1 MTTYIAQFVA
11 KHRII
16 QIEQNSIFTWR
27 QEGGDI
33 DEGLLADKIKR
44 ESSVH
49 FYRLVVGSNYEV
61 LSEDISINIWKT
73 MIFSG

>member
-27 QEGGDI
+27 QESGDI
-33 DEGLLADKIKR
+33 DESLLADKIRR
-44 ESSVH
+44 ESAIH
-49 FYRLVVGSNYEV
+49 FYRLVAGSNYEINT
-61 LSEDISINIWKT
+61 EDISISVWKT
-73 MIFSG
+73 MVF